1 MFSSDTV
8 NILSPMSTIT
18 VVILLISTF
27 LRGREREGKRRR
39 VKEKK
44 TEKGEADAT
53 KSWLS

>member
-27 LRGREREGKRRR
+27 LRGREKEGKRRR